1 MRLALYFALLYAGTL
16 AAIPDRPL
24 NLADLTSIALE
35 NHPSTRQAW
44 WNAQRA
50 AAALGQA
57 QSGSYPKLDLN
68 AYVANGREFKF
79 LRGPDVTYTQVGADL
94 ALSLLIYDG
103 GANAADVQ
111 AACQALSAAR
121 WEADWNI
128 QKVLLKVLENGYQ
141 FLHAQEVLAAA
152 RLSLQDAENMLRFAK
167 ELNKAGLS
175 PISDIYSSQAT
186 LSQMKL
192 DLAEKASQFDIAQG
206 RLAASLGLPVE
217 TSLTMA
223 PLEPMPNQTQA
234 LLALARN
241 QRADLLAK
249 QARLEES
256 NTLCTKSHRRPTITL
271 SGLGGMN
278 HAFHDKAK
286 GAQYRISL
294 DFTYPLFD
302 GFEDMYQNRLA
313 YAKAQQTLEELEELQ
328 LDISLEVLSATRS
341 LEAALE
347 MLPEA
352 EINLQNARKAFEG
365 SLDTYK
371 AGKEGIGTLTYAQ
384 RQFAEARVRFSEV
397 KTKWLVALARLA
409 YSTGTLSPYLEVPCE

>member
-1 MRLALYFALLYAGTL
+1 MLYTSTLLAIL
-16 AAIPDRPL
+16 PDRPL
-24 NLADLTSIALE
+24 TLADLASIALE

-57 QSGSYPKLDLN
+57 RSGSYPKLDLN

-94 ALSLLIYDG
+94 ALSLLLYDG

-111 AACQALSAAR
+111 AACQSLSAAR

-128 QKVLLKVLENGYQ
+128 QKVLLRVLENGYTL
-141 FLHAQEVLAAA
+141 LHAQEVLEAA
-152 RLSLQDAENMLRFAK
+152 RLSLRDADNMLRYAK
-167 ELNKAGLS
+167 ELNGAGLS
-175 PISDIYSSQAT
+175 PVSDIYTSQAT
-186 LSQMKL
+186 FSHMKL
-192 DLAEKASQFDIAQG
+192 DLAEKTLQYEIAKG
-206 RLAASLGLPVE
+206 KLAASLGLPAE
-217 TSLTMA
+217 TSLMLA
-223 PLEPMPNQTQA
+223 PLAPLPDQTQA
-234 LLALARN
+234 LLALAKN

-249 QARLEES
+249 QARLAES
-256 NTLCTKSHRRPTITL
+256 NALYTKTESDRHPTLTF
-271 SGLGGMN
+271 SGFGGLN

-294 DFTYPLFD
+294 DFAYPLFD
-302 GFEDMYQNRLA
+302 GFETMYQNRLA
-313 YAKAQQTLEELEELQ
+313 YAKAQLTLEELAELQ
-328 LDISLEVLSATRS
+328 LDISLEVLSATRT
-341 LEAALE
+341 LEAAQE

-352 EINLQNARKAFEG
+352 EINLQNARQAYEG

-371 AGKEGIGTLTYAQ
+371 AGKEGIATLTHTL
-384 RQFAEARVRFSEV
+384 RQLAEARIRCSEV

-409 YSTGTLSPYLEVPCE
+409 YATGTLSEVPCES